1 MLLAIIRVR
10 RRERLAMQ
18 YEKTV
23 LVVDDD
29 PNILSAFG
37 EFFRKEECSMITSSS
52 TEGAMELLKRHFV
65 DLIITDIR
73 LKGQSGVT
81 FLLEVKRV
89 RKSTPMIVMT
99 GYPEAVSESE
109 VKEYGADF
117 FFQKPLNLEKFRDA
131 VRKCLYR
138 NGR

>member
-1 MLLAIIRVR
+1 MSYA
-10 RRERLAMQ
+10 
-18 YEKTV
+18 KTV

-29 PNILSAFG
+29 PNILSAFE
-37 EFFRKEECSMITSSS
+37 EFFRKEECSVITSSS
-52 TEGAMELLKRHFV
+52 TEGAMELLKQHSV

-73 LKGQSGVT
+73 LKGLSGVT

-89 RKSTPMIVMT
+89 RRVLPIIVMT
-99 GYPEAVSESE
+99 GYPEVISESE
-109 VKEYGADF
+109 VKQYGADY

-138 NGR
+138 NVR

>member
-1 MLLAIIRVR
+1 
-10 RRERLAMQ
+10 MQ
-18 YEKTV
+18 YGKTV

-29 PNILSAFG
+29 PNILSAFE
-37 EFFRKEECSMITSSS
+37 EFFRKEECCMIASSS
-52 TEGAMELLKRHFV
+52 TEGAMELLKQNSV

-89 RKSTPMIVMT
+89 RRVLPIIVMT
-99 GYPEAVSESE
+99 GYPEVISESE
-109 VKEYGADF
+109 VKQYGADY

-138 NGR
+138 NIR

>member
-1 MLLAIIRVR
+1 
-10 RRERLAMQ
+10 
-18 YEKTV
+18 
-23 LVVDDD
+23 
-29 PNILSAFG
+29 
-37 EFFRKEECSMITSSS
+37 
-52 TEGAMELLKRHFV
+52 
-65 DLIITDIR
+65 

-89 RKSTPMIVMT
+89 RQSTPMIVMT
-99 GYPEAVSESE
+99 GYPEVISESE
-109 VKEYGADF
+109 VKEYGADY

>member
-1 MLLAIIRVR
+1 MGEEE
-10 RRERLAMQ
+10 ERPAMQ
-18 YEKTV
+18 YGKTV

-37 EFFRKEECSMITSSS
+37 EFFRKEECFLITSSS

-73 LKGQSGVT
+73 MKGQSGVT
-81 FLLEVKRV
+81 FLLEVKRI
-89 RKSTPMIVMT
+89 RQSIPMIVMT
-99 GYPEAVSESE
+99 GYPEVISETE